1 MRVLQKFQKLLNEH
15 EVEDFISLI
24 GRSLP
29 NDWCYDELRS
39 DRFSVLSSC
48 KSFVYIYSGKKFP
61 KCALFLC
68 YDQDKLEVANIV
80 PAEISQLSI
89 DQYNAILT
97 DFVTR
102 VFPEELS
109 NLSSR
114 NLDLLTI
121 MSPDTIKK
129 LDIFCHSANKSS
141 GSGHPCD
148 RERWNQFIISA
159 FLTGD
164 EQKLYD
170 DTLGRI
176 LVEIYYWDEKTA
188 NELIHEYT
196 FGVDLLRTCRKNG
209 SSLRI

>member
-1 MRVLQKFQKLLNEH
+1 MRVFQKFQKALNEH

-24 GRSLP
+24 GRRLP
-29 NDWCYDELRS
+29 SDWCYDEVRS
-39 DRFSVLSSC
+39 GRSSILSNC
-48 KSFVYIYSGKKFP
+48 KNFVYTYSGNKFP
-61 KCALFLC
+61 ECSLFLC
-68 YDQDKLEVANIV
+68 YYQDNLEVANIV
-80 PAEISQLSI
+80 PGEVSQLSM

-102 VFPEELS
+102 VCPEELS
-109 NLSSR
+109 HLSSG
-114 NLDLLTI
+114 NLDLSTI

-164 EQKLYD
+164 EQKFYD
-170 DTLGRI
+170 ETLERI
-176 LVEIYYWDEKTA
+176 LIEIYHWNEKMA

-196 FGVDLLRTCRKNG
+196 FGVDLLRTCQIHG